1 MNKTAWRRS
10 SLIVSILQILIL
22 PLCVFTAG
30 CGRQGVP
37 AQSVRDEKLI
47 RVGFSQVG
55 SESDWRMA
63 NTASMIDAF
72 SEKNGYELI
81 YDNAKQ
87 RQENQLLAIR
97 NFIQQDVD
105 YIVLAPIAES
115 GWDDVLQEAKEAGI
129 PVIIVD
135 RQIAVKDDSLY
146 TSWVGSNFLAE
157 GQRAVRWLEGTI
169 QQQGRLNKPL
179 RILHIQGTD
188 GATAQIQR
196 TKALDD
202 AVRTHPGWTIVS
214 KLKGEYTE
222 AKAYELVRDFLE
234 TGEKIDVIY
243 SENDNMSFGAIRAL
257 EEAGIS
263 CGKDGDVMIISF
275 DAVRE
280 ALELCLQGK
289 IDICVECNPLHGPR
303 VAALISQLE
312 AGETPAKLTYVDE
325 TFFSSSVLSEE
336 LIKEREY

>member
-1 MNKTAWRRS
+1 MNKRS
-10 SLIVSILQILIL
+10 GRQSRTLCAALAAVILLAGL
-22 PLCVFTAG
+22 LCAG
-30 CGRQGVP
+30 CGQKEAP
-37 AQSVRDEKLI
+37 AQEENLI

-63 NTASMIDAF
+63 NTSSMISAL
-72 SEKNGYELI
+72 SEENGFELI
-81 YDNAKQ
+81 FDNAKQ

-115 GWDDVLQEAKEAGI
+115 GWDDVLQEARDAGI

-135 RQIAVKDDSLY
+135 RQIAVSDEGLY
-146 TSWVGSNFLAE
+146 TGWVGSDFLAE
-157 GQRAVRWLEGTI
+157 GQRAIRWLEGTI
-169 QQQGRLNKPL
+169 QQQGRLNQPL

-202 AVRTHPGWTIVS
+202 AVRTHPGWKIVS
-214 KLKGEYTE
+214 RLKGEYTE
-222 AKAYELVRDFLE
+222 AKAYELVRDFLK
-234 TGEKIDVIY
+234 TGQEIDVIY
-243 SENDNMSFGAIRAL
+243 SENDNMTFGAIRAL
-257 EEAGIS
+257 DEAGIR
-263 CGKDGDVMIISF
+263 CGTEGDVMVISF

-280 ALELCLQGK
+280 ALELCREGR
-289 IDICVECNPLHGPR
+289 INICVECNPLHGPR
-303 VAALISQLE
+303 VASLIKQLE

-325 TFFSSSVLSEE
+325 TFFSSGVLTEE
-336 LIKEREY
+336 LIREREY